1 MIRRTPRA
9 TLTETRFPYTTLVLA
24 ACTGRPLVNS
34 SPPEKFTPA
43 ENAHNLSRRHRGH
56 PVQRCVRL
64 VRPERPH
71 FGSRH
76 QPAEEFRQGGEPL
89 LVGDD
94 AGTTEA
100 VQVAELA
107 EPVTQVLADRV
118 GRHVLAPERVPID
131 AAATARRALRLNRRH
146 DLEPGRA
153 PGWG

>member
-43 ENAHNLSRRHRGH
+43 ENARNLSRRHRGH

-107 EPVTQVLADRV
+107 EPRSEEHTSELQSLMRISYAVFCLKKKTTKPPPSY
-118 GRHVLAPERVPID
+118 H
-131 AAATARRALRLNRRH
+131 
-146 DLEPGRA
+146 
-153 PGWG
+153 